1 MEGQTMVESVDD
13 DCEFILWTTHDTMT
27 ITDNFYD
34 LFQSK
39 LDQLENFGVIDL
51 LFFPNKNISNK
62 NIGENVL
69 GMIGRGV
76 LTQFI
81 PWWMV

>member
-1 MEGQTMVESVDD
+1 MVESVDD

-39 LDQLENFGVIDL
+39 LDQLENFGVIG
-51 LFFPNKNISNK
+51 FNIIFPF
-62 NIGENVL
+62 NVIFPIKIL
-69 GMIGRGV
+69 EKMY
-76 LTQFI
+76 
-81 PWWMV
+81 WE